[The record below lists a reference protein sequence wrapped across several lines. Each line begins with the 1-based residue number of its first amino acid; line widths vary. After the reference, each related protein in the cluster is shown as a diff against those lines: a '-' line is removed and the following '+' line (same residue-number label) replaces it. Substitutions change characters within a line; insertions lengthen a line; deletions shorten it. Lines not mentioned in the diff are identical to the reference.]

1 MDVLPPEIF
10 ECVFEHLDVFNAH
23 RFGMT
28 NHLAAEYMKYELE
41 KFRGNKTSL
50 YDNWILEL
58 ETRLRPSFIEASKKC
73 AEYAEDLK
81 EEFEK
86 LDMQHHLFELLT
98 SPSLDFFI
106 SCVIEDNIDI
116 IEEDAFNSL
125 ERCDY
130 CKLLNKRLYMTGMGD
145 FNLCQTSC
153 EYKFIS
159 QNY

>member
-50 YDNWILEL
+50 YDDWILEL
-58 ETRLRPSFIEASKKC
+58 ETRLRPSFIECSK
-73 AEYAEDLK
+73 EYTADFAEDVK
-81 EEFEK
+81 EEIEQ
-86 LDMQHHLFELLT
+86 LDMQHHLLELLT

-106 SCVIEDNIDI
+106 S
-116 IEEDAFNSL
+116 
-125 ERCDY
+125 
-130 CKLLNKRLYMTGMGD
+130 
-145 FNLCQTSC
+145 
-153 EYKFIS
+153 
-159 QNY
+159 